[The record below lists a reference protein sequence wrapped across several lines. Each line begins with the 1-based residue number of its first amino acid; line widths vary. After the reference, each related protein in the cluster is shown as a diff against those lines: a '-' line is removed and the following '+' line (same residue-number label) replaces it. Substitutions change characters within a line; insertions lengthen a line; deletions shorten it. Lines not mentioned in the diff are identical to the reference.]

1 GLLAILRRLKSSP
14 EKELRILLLGLDNA
28 GKTTLM
34 KKLSG
39 EDVTHV
45 TPTQGFNIKTVS
57 AEGFKLNVWDIGGQ
71 KKIRPYWRNYFENT
85 DVLIYVVDSSDRKRM
100 DETSFELSELLVE
113 DQLHGVPV
121 LVYANKQ
128 DLATAA
134 TAAEVAQS
142 LALQT
147 IKDRQWQIQS
157 CSATSGDGIK
167 EGIEWIAQQTM
178 KKN

>member
-1 GLLAILRRLKSSP
+1 
-14 EKELRILLLGLDNA
+14 
-28 GKTTLM
+28 
-34 KKLSG
+34 
-39 EDVTHV
+39 
-45 TPTQGFNIKTVS
+45 
-57 AEGFKLNVWDIGGQ
+57 
-71 KKIRPYWRNYFENT
+71 
-85 DVLIYVVDSSDRKRM
+85 M

-167 EGIEWIAQQTM
+167 V
-178 KKN
+178 

>member
-1 GLLAILRRLKSSP
+1 MGLLAILRRLKSSP

-45 TPTQGFNIKTVS
+45 TPTQGFNIKT
-57 AEGFKLNVWDIGGQ
+57 
-71 KKIRPYWRNYFENT
+71 
-85 DVLIYVVDSSDRKRM
+85 IYVVDSSDRKRM

-113 DQLHGVPV
+113 DQLHAVPV